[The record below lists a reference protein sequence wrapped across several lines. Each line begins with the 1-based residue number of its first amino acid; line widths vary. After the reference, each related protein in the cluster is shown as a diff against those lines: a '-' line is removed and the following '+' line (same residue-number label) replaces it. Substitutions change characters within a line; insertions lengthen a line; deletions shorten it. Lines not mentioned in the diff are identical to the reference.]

1 MFTMVSNIFCSP
13 TFDEVCSYQ
22 VIFLVIIFLCF
33 TILKSL
39 YILINAHLTH
49 PDASNIIVER
59 ATFMQ
64 SHQGVS
70 DLYMRRKF
78 TFKSN
83 LKENENEE

>member
-1 MFTMVSNIFCSP
+1 MT
-13 TFDEVCSYQ
+13 
-22 VIFLVIIFLCF
+22 
-33 TILKSL
+33 
-39 YILINAHLTH
+39 HLTH
-49 PDASNIIVER
+49 PGASNIIVEG

-83 LKENENEE
+83 LKENEK